1 MPSFILIFLTIFP
14 FFQTK
19 ERVINPEFKSELEK
33 IYNQQIPTI
42 DINQF
47 LKLNSDSLFILD
59 AREENEFNISHLR
72 HARNVGYIWFDMRSI
87 YDIPKDRTVIVY
99 CSVGNRAQR
108 IAGMLIKAGYKHV
121 YNLYGGIF
129 EWVNE
134 GHPVYTNQGA
144 QTPQIH
150 AYNNRWSV
158 WLERG
163 SKVL

>member
-1 MPSFILIFLTIFP
+1 MPGLILIFFTIFP

-33 IYNQQIPTI
+33 VYNHDIPTI
-42 DINQF
+42 DIGKF
-47 LKLNSDSLFILD
+47 LELNRDSLFVLD
-59 AREENEFNISHLR
+59 AREEAEFNISHLR
-72 HARNVGYIWFDMRSI
+72 HAKSIGYIWFDMRSI
-87 YDIPKDRTVIVY
+87 YDIPKDQTIVVY

-129 EWVNE
+129 EWINE

>member
-1 MPSFILIFLTIFP
+1 MPSFILILLTFFP
-14 FFQTK
+14 LFQLE
-19 ERVINPEFKSELEK
+19 ERTIDPEFKSELEK
-33 IYNQQIPTI
+33 IYNKQIPTI
-42 DINQF
+42 DIAQF
-47 LKLNSDSLFILD
+47 LELKRNKLSLLD

-72 HARNVGYIWFDMRSI
+72 HAKNVGYIWFDMRSI
-87 YDIPKDRTVIVY
+87 YDIPKDQIIVVY
-99 CSVGNRAQR
+99 CSVGNRAQK
-108 IAGMLIKAGYKHV
+108 IAEMLIKAGYKHV

-150 AYNNRWSV
+150 AYNKRWSV